1 MDFTLLAIVQ
11 FIPPVI
17 KLVLWTVGLVAGTQ
31 VMQEAIK
38 SFFPAG
44 EYKTRERE
52 MLQFQAMQKQSMGA
66 QRLAQSEM
74 VQYYRD
80 LIPQQFKQMREQEE
94 RQQAF
99 ALESQGQEQ
108 DFTREMAAGEYE
120 ARRDELM
127 LNKLVP
133 QAPTEMST
141 PEIALRAGEQM
152 GRFFQPDLAPAILPF
167 DPNYPITALSRQQ

>member
-1 MDFTLLAIVQ
+1 MFTDMLAIV
-11 FIPPVI
+11 ISGTILAAIIVASI
-17 KLVLWTVGLVAGTQ
+17 VGEEVARWWLGNNSD
-31 VMQEAIK
+31 EKDRAIK
-38 SFFPAG
+38 M
-44 EYKTRERE
+44 K
-52 MLQFQAMQKQSMGA
+52 QFDAELALRKQDGRANRM
-66 QRLAQSEM
+66 AQSEM

-80 LIPQQFKQMREQEE
+80 LVPQQFKQMREQEE

-99 ALESQGQEQ
+99 ALESQGREQ

-141 PEIALRAGEQM
+141 PEIALRGAEIM
-152 GRFFQPDLAPAILPF
+152 SSFHEPDLAPAILPF